1 MSHSV
6 QNFRIVGLGS
16 ATFCCGGTNV
26 IRTKVVY
33 QQTSVAELILVM
45 QTVELTYSNVLG
57 LHQNRLALGMIG
69 GGF

>member
-6 QNFRIVGLGS
+6 QNFRIVGLRS
-16 ATFCCGGTNV
+16 ATFYCGGTNV
-26 IRTKVVY
+26 IRTKVVL